1 MPAFSLTSSDG
12 RGYVIPL
19 GGKPVTIGRSAD
31 NTLPLASDEQVS
43 RKHAAIEPDGD
54 GGYVIR
60 DLGSRNGTKVNR
72 ERISAPIALK
82 PGDAVRIGQHTF
94 VVEAEQTLGEVR
106 TAVRSRTLDSDAQ
119 WLDQLRGMVDGLP
132 PKNQA
137 SDEGVGLIDS
147 RGEPSSALG
156 QDSHGPTAVRLLLLL
171 AMKARATDVHI
182 EPKASNVSV
191 RMRVDGQMT
200 AIADFPEQIGTLV
213 IGVIKSACHMHVMG
227 KEAVQD
233 GHFSARF
240 RTRRVDYRVS
250 LTPSMHGQKLVL
262 RVLDRTNSPRSLVE
276 LGLPGYMH
284 ERIRKTCE
292 KENGMM
298 LCCGPT
304 GSGKTTT
311 LYNAILEIDRDT
323 TNVVTIEDPVE
334 YALEG
339 VTQIPVDDKKG
350 NTFGDLLRSVLRQ
363 DPDVILVGEIRDE
376 ETARTAMQAAITGHV
391 VFSTVH
397 AKDSITS
404 VFRLLDL
411 KIEPYLIANALDV
424 VLAQRLLRLLCE
436 NCKRPVRLTPGQSTR
451 LGRFFDGKNEAFE
464 AVGCAQCLKTG
475 YRGRRAIFE
484 MLDFNQDLRDVIL
497 REPSIGEI
505 RKVVDRGLFTT
516 LLQSAWQIAAKG
528 QTSLDEAER
537 VAGIS

>member
-1 MPAFSLTSSDG
+1 MPTFSLTSSDG
-12 RGYVIPL
+12 RGYLIPL
-19 GGKPVTIGRSAD
+19 GNKPVTIGRSAE
-31 NTLPLASDEQVS
+31 NTLPLAADEQVS
-43 RKHAAIEPDGD
+43 RKHAAIESDGQ
-54 GGYVIR
+54 GGFVIR
-60 DLGSRNGTKVNR
+60 DLGSRNGVKVNR
-72 ERISAPIALK
+72 ERITAPVALSA
-82 PGDAVRIGQHTF
+82 GDTVRIGQHTF
-94 VVEAEQTLGEVR
+94 IIEAEQSLGEVR
-106 TAVRSRTLDSDAQ
+106 TAVRSRTLDSDQQ

-147 RGEPSSALG
+147 RGEPTAALG
-156 QDSHGPTAVRLLLLL
+156 QDSSGPMAVRLMLLL

-182 EPKASNVSV
+182 EPKASNVNI

-200 AIADFPEQIGTLV
+200 PIADLPESVGLLV
-213 IGVIKSACHMHVMG
+213 IGVVKAACHMHVMG

-250 LTPSMHGQKLVL
+250 LTPSMHGQKLVI
-262 RVLDRTNSPRSLVE
+262 RVLDRTNAPRSLAE
-276 LGLPGYMH
+276 MGMPGYMH
-284 ERIRKTCE
+284 ERIKKTTE
-292 KENGMM
+292 KENGMF
-298 LCCGPT
+298 LSCGPT

-311 LYNAILEIDRDT
+311 LYNAILEIDRET

-339 VTQIPVDDKKG
+339 VTQIPVDEKKG
-350 NTFGDLLRSVLRQ
+350 NNFGDLLRSVLRQ

-397 AKDSITS
+397 AKDSITA

-424 VLAQRLLRLLCE
+424 VMAQRLLRILCE
-436 NCKRPVRLTPGQSTR
+436 NCKRPVRISPGQSSR
-451 LGRFFDGKNEAFE
+451 LGRFFEGKSEAYE

-484 MLDFNQDLRDVIL
+484 MLDFNQELRDVIL

-505 RKVVDRGLFTT
+505 RRVVDRGLFTT
-516 LLQSAWQIAAKG
+516 LLQCGWQIAAKG

-537 VAGIS
+537 VAGVS